1 MQNWIAL
8 FYAIIFNKKRTIW
21 TGASET
27 SSLNKN
33 FFLNL
38 LKSFFVKRFDN
49 SIVYGKKAKNYLEK
63 LGFKKKNFLT
73 KNISDVEYFS
83 QKQTNANNN

>member
-33 FFLNL
+33 FF
-38 LKSFFVKRFDN
+38 KSIKIIFC
-49 SIVYGKKAKNYLEK
+49 KK
-63 LGFKKKNFLT
+63 
-73 KNISDVEYFS
+73 VR
-83 QKQTNANNN
+83 